1 MAILTINGWEA
12 PDPKLGSYTVAKEKV
27 WSKNTGRNAEGTMF
41 GDIKA
46 RKIKITCTFAVL
58 TESQMASLSAAI
70 DSDTNF
76 FPVYYLDIDGTTKG
90 PIQCYAGNPEYARH
104 TTVDGY
110 PKFLDVSISLIEQ

>member
-27 WSKNTGRNAEGTMF
+27 WSKNTGRGANGNMV
-41 GDIKA
+41 GDIIT

-58 TESQMASLSAAI
+58 TEAQMSRLSAAI
-70 DSDTNF
+70 DSATEF
-76 FPVYYLDIDGTTKG
+76 FPVYYLDVDGTTKG

-104 TTVDGY
+104 TTVNGY
-110 PKFLDVSISLIEQ
+110 PKFIDVSISLIEK